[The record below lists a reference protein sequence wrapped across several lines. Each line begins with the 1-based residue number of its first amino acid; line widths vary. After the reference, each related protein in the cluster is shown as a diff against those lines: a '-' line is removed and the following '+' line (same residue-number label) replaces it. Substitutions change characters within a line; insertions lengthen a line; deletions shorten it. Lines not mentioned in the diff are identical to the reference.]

1 MKRHGRV
8 IFEGLLSVL
17 ILIDLLVLS
26 LMTVGFIAGIMS
38 TTVYTM
44 GNYDLAV
51 AILVLIDFIFIIR
64 KENNTGWIRNN
75 WFYIVSI
82 FPLTFICFNIFNLFN
97 YVAIIGLIGI
107 FRIYALYKVLQVTSK
122 AVRKYPSKTKLDYA
136 TVVLFS
142 VLIIGSFL
150 FYVIEQGVNP
160 NVPNYESAMWYAIVS
175 MTTTGYGDIV
185 PVNPSGR
192 ILGVIFILS
201 GMAYLSLA
209 TATLAYS
216 FIDIFRSD
224 TRKALKELKDRNL
237 MYEEKLDEL
246 NTKLDKIEN
255 KMDKREK

>member
-8 IFEGLLSVL
+8 IFEGLLSFL
-17 ILIDLLVLS
+17 ILIDLLVLG
-26 LMTVGFIAGIMS
+26 LMTVGFIVGIMPI
-38 TTVYTM
+38 TVYTM

-51 AILVLIDFIFIIR
+51 VILILIDFLFIIR
-64 KENNTGWIRNN
+64 KDNNTGWIRNS

-82 FPLTFICFNIFNLFN
+82 VPLIFICFNIFNLFN
-97 YVAIIGLIGI
+97 YVTIIGLVGI

-122 AVRKYPSKTKLDYA
+122 AVRKYPSKTKLDFA
-136 TVVLFS
+136 TVVLFL

-150 FYVIEQGVNP
+150 FYVIEHGVNP

-175 MTTTGYGDIV
+175 MTTTGYGDII
-185 PVNPSGR
+185 PVNLLGR

-246 NTKLDKIEN
+246 KTKLDKIEN
-255 KMDKREK
+255 KMDKMEK

>member
-1 MKRHGRV
+1 MKRHGTV

-17 ILIDLLVLS
+17 IIIDILVLG
-26 LMTVGFIAGIMS
+26 LMTVGFIVGIMP
-38 TTVYTM
+38 TTVYTI
-44 GNYDLAV
+44 GNYDLTV
-51 AILVLIDFIFIIR
+51 AILILIDFIFIIR
-64 KENNTGWIRNN
+64 KKNDTEWIRNN

-82 FPLTFICFNIFNLFN
+82 VPLTFICFNIFNLFN
-97 YVAIIGLIGI
+97 YVVIIGIIGL
-107 FRIYALYKVLQVTSK
+107 FRIYTLFKVLEVTSK

-136 TVVLFS
+136 TVVLFLI
-142 VLIIGSFL
+142 LIIGSFL
-150 FYVIEQGVNP
+150 FYVIEHGVNL

-185 PVNPSGR
+185 PINLSGR

-237 MYEEKLDEL
+237 MYEE
-246 NTKLDKIEN
+246 N
-255 KMDKREK
+255 